1 MSGERSTQKARKPT
15 VTTAQLPDV
24 RVGDDRHGFELTLDR
39 PRRLLRLR
47 MWGLWDIETGEQF
60 RTHTLRHGRGL
71 MGAPWAMLADAR
83 EFVAQSAAVTEFRK
97 EVMTKSLAMGCTKIA
112 ALVGQTVHGMQ
123 FKRIAN
129 ESHVGSAVFSDE
141 AAALAWVS
149 DYDDPVHQLHK

>member
-1 MSGERSTQKARKPT
+1 
-15 VTTAQLPDV
+15 
-24 RVGDDRHGFELTLDR
+24 
-39 PRRLLRLR
+39 
-47 MWGLWDIETGEQF
+47 
-60 RTHTLRHGRGL
+60 
-71 MGAPWAMLADAR
+71 MLADAR